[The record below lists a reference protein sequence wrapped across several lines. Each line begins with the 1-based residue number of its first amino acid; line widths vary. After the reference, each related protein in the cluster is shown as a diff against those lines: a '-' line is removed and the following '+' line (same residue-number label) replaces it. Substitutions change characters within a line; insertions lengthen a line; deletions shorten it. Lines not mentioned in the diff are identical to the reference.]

1 MAIEVHSHLHIAAGI
16 LSLLYQ
22 AAEAPLLLHARTY
35 SWVLNVQTS
44 AIVVYEKLA
53 TQQKVLD
60 AAEAKQL
67 VQLKLQEPE
76 HAYGLK
82 GMYATFLNE

>member
-1 MAIEVHSHLHIAAGI
+1 M
-16 LSLLYQ
+16 
-22 AAEAPLLLHARTY
+22 
-35 SWVLNVQTS
+35 
-44 AIVVYEKLA
+44 VYEKPA
-53 TQQKVLD
+53 ARQKVLD

-82 GMYATFLNE
+82 GIYATFLNK